1 MDAAATAPVTPAPA
15 AAPAA
20 SAPVR
25 PAGRSWGDRIVRWMD
40 IWNLTWLIP
49 LVEICRGQAPAW
61 QLRRLARMVLLPA
74 FAVTVAVLLWSW
86 AAQRTAGAASAG
98 GLVIPAPGVVWDRGI
113 EQVVEWRK
121 RQTALAAHITEVE
134 TTVAAMLAD
143 AEKAGPLAPAD
154 RDALIA
160 EVRSA
165 MPSPNAQPIF
175 VDQMLT
181 SLLTALAGV
190 ALAVV
195 VGVLVGIVIG
205 FSSHAFEAVNPLIQV
220 LKPVSPLAWFP
231 VVYIV
236 VSKTVPGIAPDAL
249 INKPFIMA
257 AIVVALCA
265 VWPTLINTA
274 NGVANVDKDYR
285 NVARVLRLGWFATV
299 WRIILPASVPAI
311 FTGMRLSMGIGWM
324 VLIAAEMM
332 AVSNGL
338 GMFVWN
344 WYQSSN
350 DVAMSYLIMAV
361 IVIGLIGFLLD
372 RLMITGQ
379 KLVSHGNTAAIR

>member
-1 MDAAATAPVTPAPA
+1 MDATAPAPA
-15 AAPAA
+15 TAVSATPVPAKPA
-20 SAPVR
+20 
-25 PAGRSWGDRIVRWMD
+25 PAGRSWGDRLVRWLD
-40 IWNLTWLIP
+40 IWNLTWFIP
-49 LVEICRGQAPAW
+49 VVEICRGQSVAW
-61 QLRRLARMVLLPA
+61 QLRRLARMILLPA
-74 FAVTVAVLLWSW
+74 VAVLAAMLVWSW
-86 AAQRTAGAASAG
+86 VAQRTAGAASAG
-98 GLVIPAPGVVWDRGI
+98 GLVIPGPGVVWDRGM
-113 EQVVEWRK
+113 EQVAEWRK
-121 RQTALAAHITEVE
+121 RQTALATHAAEVE
-134 TTVAAMLAD
+134 TTITTMLAD
-143 AEKAGPLAPAD
+143 AEKAGPLAEAD
-154 RDALIA
+154 RIALIA
-160 EVRSA
+160 EIRAA

-175 VDQMLT
+175 ADQILR
-181 SLLTALAGV
+181 SLVTVLAGV
-190 ALAVV
+190 ALAVMA
-195 VGVLVGIVIG
+195 GVLVGIVIG
-205 FSSHAFEAVNPLIQV
+205 FSAHAFEAVNPLIQV

-236 VSKTVPGIAPDAL
+236 VNKGGPALAPDAL
-249 INKPFIMA
+249 VNKPFLMA

-285 NVARVLRLGWFATV
+285 NVARVLRLGWIATV

-350 DVAMSYLIMAV
+350 DTAMGYLLLAV
-361 IVIGLIGFLLD
+361 IVIGIIGFLLD

-379 KLVSHGNTAAIR
+379 KLVSHGNAAAIR